1 MLSFYFILL
10 GTYLYYARS
19 KYFPETI
26 FRPFFTGSNWS
37 GFILLL
43 TGAAIF
49 IRSDGWAGGL
59 LLTLAGASLA
69 MLMIQFFAVLGKRYF
84 YGLMALVHGLVL
96 IQLISYAR

>member
-10 GTYLYYARS
+10 GAYLYYARS

-26 FRPFFTGSNWS
+26 FRPLFAGSNWA
-37 GFILLL
+37 GFIFLL
-43 TGAAIF
+43 TSSALF
-49 IRSDGWAGGL
+49 IRSNGWAGGL
-59 LLTLAGASLA
+59 LLAFAGASLA
-69 MLMIQFFAVLGKRYF
+69 MVMIQFFAVLGKRYF